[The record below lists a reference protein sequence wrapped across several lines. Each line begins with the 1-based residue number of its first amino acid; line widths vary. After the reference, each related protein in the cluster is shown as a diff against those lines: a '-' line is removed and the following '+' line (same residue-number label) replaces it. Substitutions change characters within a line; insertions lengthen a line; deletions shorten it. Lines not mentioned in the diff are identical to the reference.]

1 MKTVATEF
9 EGLLVLEP
17 TVFSDARGFLLETW
31 NQPRYAAAGVPAPM
45 VQDNLSRSVQGVVR
59 GLHFQNP
66 RSQAKLVFVLE
77 GEIFDVAVDV
87 RRGSPT
93 FGRWFSVRLS
103 AENKRQLYIPVG
115 FAHGFGVLSSTAL
128 VSYKCSDVYQP
139 EAEMTIFWNDPRLAI
154 DWPISNPIVSPRD
167 SAAPTIDAIPP
178 ARLPTWQSPPS
189 APGEPER
196 S

>member
-66 RSQAKLVFVLE
+66 RPQAKLVFVLE

-115 FAHGFGVLSSTAL
+115 FAHGFGVLSPTAL

-139 EAEMTIFWNDPRLAI
+139 EAEMTILWNDPRLAI

-167 SAAPTIDAIPP
+167 AAAPTFDAIPP
-178 ARLPTWQSPPS
+178 ARLPAWQSRPS

-196 S
+196 P